1 MRQCPLR
8 AGCRR
13 SLRGREPS
21 GRWVIGERRYAPPP
35 EGCREEKRDG
45 ALLAACERQSPA
57 ARGSRRPVP
66 SQRMDGPAGRPA
78 GGASGP
84 FSVFRRRDSCVLPGF
99 ASPPRSFASL
109 GCRAEGKLSSRK
121 GRLVQAAPRSV
132 SAASGSLP
140 LFQMLLFPFQ
150 AKAKGTAPRPAV
162 AKCARGCCASC
173 CAFAFLLRSS
183 SGSERVRGIAQV
195 GKDLKDDRQVLSH
208 CSSRQF
214 EGDELQPA
222 LLAAGCEAG
231 GPEARSLARRCHR
244 NESFLS
250 VFPLERDLRV
260 LL

>member
-1 MRQCPLR
+1 MK
-8 AGCRR
+8 A
-13 SLRGREPS
+13 
-21 GRWVIGERRYAPPP
+21 
-35 EGCREEKRDG
+35 G
-45 ALLAACERQSPA
+45 ALRRGPAPLALPRPCASSLLPVLVWIPA
-57 ARGSRRPVP
+57 ARLPTCSGLWGSRVQAEPGCSRQPSPCAVP
-66 SQRMDGPAGRPA
+66 ADGRPAGRPA

-214 EGDELQPA
+214 EGERYDEIGQEKVG
-222 LLAAGCEAG
+222 LL
-231 GPEARSLARRCHR
+231 
-244 NESFLS
+244 F
-250 VFPLERDLRV
+250 
-260 LL
+260 